1 MKVDLMIIGAMK
13 CGTTTLADALK
24 AHPGV
29 SFCRVKEPEFFSKH
43 PDWRSGLADYHAL
56 FEQRDGALY
65 AEASTGLTFYP
76 HFNRGVWNDLF
87 TYNPALK
94 FIYLVRDPIDRIVSH
109 YMHIYE
115 RGFTDAMLDEAIR
128 TIPIMINNTR
138 YHAQVLPFIERFGR
152 DRVLILDFHDLV
164 NNRARTLATVAGFA
178 GIAPDGFADTT
189 GHSNPSVGGS
199 KVHQRFDDPRH
210 WARMLR
216 RVTPK
221 PFREHLWRRIT
232 APGSRGFQQR
242 PEPDSQ
248 WKEAIMRLLA
258 TDVLALEELMGR
270 DLTAWFEHAGVPRPG
285 KRMQN

>member
-1 MKVDLMIIGAMK
+1 MIIGAMK

-56 FEQRDGALY
+56 FEQRDGVLY

-87 TYNPALK
+87 AYNPALK

-115 RGFTDAMLDEAIR
+115 RGFTNATLEEAVR

-152 DRVLILDFHDLV
+152 DRLLILDFHDLV
-164 NNRARTLATVAGFA
+164 NDRARSLETVARFA
-178 GIAPDGFADTT
+178 GIATTGFASTAV
-189 GHSNPSVGGS
+189 HSNPSVGGRKS
-199 KVHQRFDDPRH
+199 HQRFDDPDH
-210 WARMLR
+210 WARLLR
-216 RVTPK
+216 RVTPRPLRERVWKRLTGQGQRSFGQK
-221 PFREHLWRRIT
+221 PELG
-232 APGSRGFQQR
+232 AP
-242 PEPDSQ
+242 

-258 TDVLALEELMGR
+258 TDVRALEELMGR

-285 KRMQN
+285 KHMQN